1 MQQCRRCAPWG
12 GRYHSDYVC
21 AHVVQVV
28 QELPAVKVLQVTVT
42 ATVEAR
48 PAQAKG
54 TSPAMEA
61 QATAW
66 ATMQTGCQEAE
77 PAQARWATASLGA
90 ARAAGTRGV
99 AWAAA
104 TQHAARAAG
113 RPGVAWAAARQR
125 AARAAGRPDGQWA
138 APGRTPCSAAESAQQ
153 APEEATMRARDPGH
167 AHAPRESRE
176 ALQCAPV
183 HP

>member
-1 MQQCRRCAPWG
+1 M
-12 GRYHSDYVC
+12 
-21 AHVVQVV
+21 
-28 QELPAVKVLQVTVT
+28 KVLQVTVT
-42 ATVEAR
+42 ATVGAR

-66 ATMQTGCQEAE
+66 ATRQTGCQEAE

-113 RPGVAWAAARQR
+113 RP
-125 AARAAGRPDGQWA
+125 DGQWA
-138 APGRTPCSAAESAQQ
+138 APRRTPCSAAESAQQ